1 MNIKFSNLLLIIFI
15 SCNPNKSDNNN
26 LSKED
31 ILDYK
36 DKFYEKY
43 ILDVQSK
50 RKEEMVNKKLKF

>member
-1 MNIKFSNLLLIIFI
+1 MNIKFSNLLLIFLFR
-15 SCNPNKSDNNN
+15 NPNKSDNNN

-50 RKEEMVNKKLKF
+50 KKRKW